1 MPHPLASQ
9 IQTAV
14 DINPILIGDGFHVE
28 ATNEKVT
35 LRGNVST
42 FYKKQMAQEVAREVA
57 GDVLVENN
65 ISVEWN

>member
-1 MPHPLASQ
+1 MLYPLASQ
-9 IQTAV
+9 IQAAV

-28 ATNEKVT
+28 ASHEKVT

-57 GDVLVENN
+57 GDVIVEND
-65 ISVEWN
+65 ITVTWN